1 MKVMLFTILS
11 IFLAVS
17 CGKDPQPQPEH
28 VKLSADKT
36 ALEFAA
42 EGGEQTVTVT
52 ASEKLYVVTG
62 ETWLMAKQGTK
73 SAEQK
78 IEVTFTAT
86 ANDATAERTAKVSLV
101 AGDEK
106 TYIEVTQ
113 AAAEKKEEPGGKE
126 PIVPENNG
134 SVAWQMLEKFGLG
147 WNLGNQMDAF
157 NNGVSGETAWGNP
170 KATQSTFTKAKA
182 AGFTTVRIPVTWM
195 GHIGDAPEY
204 KIEEAWLNRVAEL
217 VGYAENAGLNA
228 VINMHHDGG
237 DSKYWLN
244 IKGAA
249 NNAEIQAQVL
259 AQIEAMWTQIAE
271 KFKDKGDF
279 LVFEAFNE
287 IHDGGWG
294 WGTNREDGGK
304 QYKCL
309 NEWNQKFVDAVR
321 SAGGN
326 NSTRILGIPAY
337 CTNVDIA
344 IESFVMPEDAAENR
358 LMLSV
363 HSYDPYDYALS
374 ATKSEWGHTADNS
387 KKVSGDNELQIRTM
401 FEKIYVNFI
410 EKGIPVYMGEFGCV
424 NRATER
430 EQAFQQY
437 YLKYF
442 TKAAKEYGVPC
453 FIWDNGADGAGNECH
468 AFIDHATGEY
478 SSAGA
483 EAAIRAMTT
492 AYRSD
497 YSLEDIYNQA
507 PIF

>member
-1 MKVMLFTILS
+1 MKMTLLTILS

-28 VKLSADKT
+28 VALSADKT
-36 ALEFAA
+36 ALEFTA
-42 EGGEQTVTVT
+42 EGGEQTVVVAT
-52 ASEKLYVVTG
+52 SEKLYVVTG
-62 ETWLMAKQGTK
+62 ETWLKSKQGTK
-73 SAEQK
+73 SDDQK

-86 ANDATAERTAKVSLV
+86 ANESTTVRTTKVSLV
-101 AGDEK
+101 AGEEK
-106 TYIEVTQ
+106 VYVDVTQ
-113 AAAEKKEEPGGKE
+113 AAAEKKEEPDGSE
-126 PIVPENNG
+126 HLVPDMVANP
-134 SVAWQMLEKFGLG
+134 AWQLAAKFGLG
-147 WNLGNQMDAF
+147 WNLGNHMDAH
-157 NNGVSGETAWGNP
+157 NNGVSAETAWGNP
-170 KATQSTFTKAKA
+170 KATQETFNKVKA
-182 AGFTTVRIPVTWM
+182 AGFNTVRIPVTWL

-204 KIEEAWLNRVAEL
+204 KIDEAWLSRVAEL

-249 NNAEIQAQVL
+249 LNAETQAQIL
-259 AQIEAMWTQIAE
+259 AQIEAVWTQIAE
-271 KFKDKGDF
+271 KLKDKGDF

-321 SAGGN
+321 STGGN

-344 IESFVMPEDAAENR
+344 IESFVMPEDAAEDR
-358 LMLSV
+358 LMISV
-363 HSYDPYDYALS
+363 HSYDPYDYAL
-374 ATKSEWGHTADNS
+374 AAKKSEWGHTADQA
-387 KKVSGDNELQIRTM
+387 KKVAGDNEKEIRTI
-401 FEKIYVNFI
+401 FQKIYVNFV

-442 TKAAKEYGVPC
+442 TKAAKSYGVPC
-453 FIWDNGADGAGNECH
+453 FIWDNGAKGAGNECH
-468 AFIDHATGEY
+468 AFIDHATGDY

-483 EAAIRAMTT
+483 EAAVRAMTT

-507 PIF
+507 PTF

>member
-1 MKVMLFTILS
+1 MKMMLLTILS

-28 VKLSADKT
+28 VNLSADKT
-36 ALEFAA
+36 KLEFAA
-42 EGGEQTVTVT
+42 AGGEQTVTVT
-52 ASEKLYVVTG
+52 ASEKLYVVS
-62 ETWLMAKQGTK
+62 ETWLTAKQGTK
-73 SAEQK
+73 SADHK
-78 IEVTFTAT
+78 IVVTFTAA
-86 ANDATAERTAKVSLV
+86 ANDKAEERSAKVSLV

-106 TYIEVTQ
+106 VYVDVTQ
-113 AAAEKKEEPGGKE
+113 AAAEKEDEPGGEE
-126 PIVPENNG
+126 PIAPENNG

-170 KATQSTFTKAKA
+170 KATQATFTKAKA

-228 VINMHHDGG
+228 VINMHHDGS
-237 DSKYWLN
+237 DSKYWLD
-244 IKGAA
+244 IKSAA
-249 NNAEIQAQVL
+249 LNSEKQAQIL
-259 AQIEAMWTQIAE
+259 AQIGAMWTQIAE
-271 KFKDKGDF
+271 RFKDKGDF

-287 IHDGGWG
+287 IHDGSWG
-294 WGTNREDGGK
+294 WGANRNDGGK
-304 QYKCL
+304 QYLCM

-321 SAGGN
+321 ATGGN
-326 NSTRILGIPAY
+326 NATRILGVPAY

-344 IESFVMPEDAAENR
+344 IESFVMPEDVAEGR

-363 HSYDPYDYALS
+363 HSYDPGDYALT
-374 ATKSEWGHTADNS
+374 AKKSEWGHTADNS

-410 EKGIPVYMGEFGCV
+410 AKGIPVYMGEFGCV

-442 TKAAKEYGVPC
+442 TKAAKTYGVPC
-453 FIWDNGADGAGNECH
+453 FIWDNGAKGAGNECH
-468 AFIDHATGEY
+468 AFLNHATGEFA
-478 SSAGA
+478 ST
-483 EAAIRAMTT
+483 EAAVAMNTMISS
-492 AYRSD
+492 YKSD
-497 YSLEDIYNQA
+497 YTLDDIYNQA
-507 PIF
+507 PKF

>member
-1 MKVMLFTILS
+1 MKVMLFAILS

-52 ASEKLYVVTG
+52 ASEKLYIVSDM
-62 ETWLMAKQGTK
+62 WLTAKQGTK
-73 SAEQK
+73 SEDHK
-78 IEVTFTAT
+78 ILVTFTAS
-86 ANDATAERTAKVSLV
+86 ANDKAEERSVKVSLV

-106 TYIEVTQ
+106 VYIDVTQ
-113 AAAEKKEEPGGKE
+113 APAQKTDEPGGDD
-126 PIVPENNG
+126 PILPDDNG

-157 NNGVSGETAWGNP
+157 YNGVSGETAWGNP

-321 SAGGN
+321 ATGGN
-326 NSTRILGIPAY
+326 NATRILGIPAY

-344 IESFVMPEDAAENR
+344 IENFVMPEDAAENR

-374 ATKSEWGHTADNS
+374 ATKSEWGHTADMS

-442 TKAAKEYGVPC
+442 TKAAKSYGVPC

-483 EAAIRAMTT
+483 EAAIRAMTI